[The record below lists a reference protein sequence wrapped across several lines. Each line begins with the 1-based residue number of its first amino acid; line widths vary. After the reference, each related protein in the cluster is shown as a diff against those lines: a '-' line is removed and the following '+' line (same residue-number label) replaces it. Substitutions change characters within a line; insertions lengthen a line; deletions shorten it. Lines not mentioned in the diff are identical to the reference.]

1 MWGTA
6 IFICF
11 AEFGSASFI
20 LLKIL
25 EYQTDYYI
33 KVEMYWEIRVAFLNH
48 FYRLIL
54 TIYLWNLPTQ

>member
-11 AEFGSASFI
+11 AESGSDSFI

-33 KVEMYWEIRVAFLNH
+33 KVEMYFDNSRN
-48 FYRLIL
+48 
-54 TIYLWNLPTQ
+54 